1 MDKQRIER
9 GTWCV
14 VIEKQ
19 LAVAT
24 CPLPAGSCLWKHA
37 VNGRCTYDQE
47 FAESLTDSKIVKNPV
62 LEFANHV
69 GLDAPDP
76 DIVKIIKRSLIA
88 LVKKEIST

>member
-1 MDKQRIER
+1 MDNQKIER

-37 VNGRCTYDQE
+37 VNGRCTYDPE
-47 FAESLTDSKIVKNPV
+47 FAESLTDSKLVKNPV
-62 LEFANHV
+62 AEFANHV
-69 GLDAPDP
+69 GLGPLDP
-76 DIVKIIKRSLIA
+76 EVVKIIKRSLISV
-88 LVKKEIST
+88 LKKETCT